1 MVLFAA
7 TESHPIP
14 SHSTPSHRYF
24 LLSTVLFLLLFSS
37 FHCSLP
43 STVLFLLLSSSF
55 YCSLPSTV
63 LYLLLFSFWYCSLN
77 LFLSNIH
84 SITCVNPRFEALRL
98 SNARTSSPSLSLPS
112 SRLKVSRKGWQK
124 SEIENFFDQ
133 PLSQEVD
140 STTFSPLSQN
150 EYFYSDKPVVPVSTS
165 IRLLRFLLMSLS

>member
-112 SRLKVSRKGWQK
+112 SRLKVSRMGWQK
-124 SEIENFFDQ
+124 SELEIFFDQ

-140 STTFSPLSQN
+140 STTFSPFSHN
-150 EYFYSDKPVVPVSTS
+150 GYFYGDKPVVPVSTS
-165 IRLLRFLLMSLS
+165 IRVLRFLLMSLS